1 MRTCG
6 AWCERDVCAVCGM
19 CVGVGGRGRRAVSQ
33 KESGFLLKIR
43 E

>member
-6 AWCERDVCAVCGM
+6 AWCEGDVCAVCI
-19 CVGVGGRGRRAVSQ
+19 GVGGRGWRAVSQ
-33 KESGFLLKIR
+33 KESGLLLKIR